1 MKSGENSVTTP
12 NEGKDSVRKMGPD
25 PGQHQLRE
33 VKASEQ
39 GLFQWLLGSMVLV
52 DTSPRGGEHRIGVC
66 RAVRCGATEVR
77 LRGAHE
83 VPILSRDSEAF
94 CALYN
99 TTKVQVQYLAPP
111 ECPG

>member
-1 MKSGENSVTTP
+1 MKGDEEAANKSGREGGLFYGFVDQLSDTKSHPRAVKSGENSVTTP

-52 DTSPRGGEHRIGVC
+52 ETSPRGGEHRIGV
-66 RAVRCGATEVR
+66 E
-77 LRGAHE
+77 
-83 VPILSRDSEAF
+83 
-94 CALYN
+94 
-99 TTKVQVQYLAPP
+99 Q
-111 ECPG
+111 